1 MKTDTEEIN
10 LSGMLG
16 LFNVTNRHPLTYCLM
31 NGSRSQSAFVF
42 ASLLT
47 VCIICRG
54 KRDGGDAFGVARR
67 MMVKESH
74 KEVKTMTS
82 APALETQ
89 EMKLSRAL
97 ELIGG
102 SIDPE
107 IAESYTSLEERI
119 LAQALENVELAE
131 RRLREIQK
139 LVGDL
144 GEILV

>member
-1 MKTDTEEIN
+1 
-10 LSGMLG
+10 
-16 LFNVTNRHPLTYCLM
+16 
-31 NGSRSQSAFVF
+31 
-42 ASLLT
+42 
-47 VCIICRG
+47 
-54 KRDGGDAFGVARR
+54 
-67 MMVKESH
+67 
-74 KEVKTMTS
+74 MTS

-107 IAESYTSLEERI
+107 IAESYSSLEERI

-144 GEILV
+144 GEVLI